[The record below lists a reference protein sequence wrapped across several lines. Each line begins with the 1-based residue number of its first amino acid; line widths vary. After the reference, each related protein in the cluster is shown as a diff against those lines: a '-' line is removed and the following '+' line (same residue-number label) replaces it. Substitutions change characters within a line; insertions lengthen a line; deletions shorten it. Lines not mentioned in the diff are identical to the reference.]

1 MNNYEQA
8 RKYLISLGAKESEIR
23 PYFWLFY
30 KLTGIDGKPIVFEN
44 PLKIL
49 LLQSIIGSLIFG
61 GASWFID
68 HNTLGF
74 NYLSLF
80 CTSVSVGFITGLF
93 LTTNIIFTVRNL
105 KLPSWDQWEE
115 K

>member
-8 RKYLISLGAKESEIR
+8 RKYLLSLGAKKSETR

-49 LLQSIIGSLIFG
+49 LLQSIFGSLIFG
-61 GASWFID
+61 GGSWFIE

-80 CTSVSVGFITGLF
+80 CTSITFGFISGLF
-93 LTTNIIFTVRNL
+93 LATSIIFTVKNL
-105 KLPSWDQWEE
+105 KLPRWGEWN

>member
-1 MNNYEQA
+1 MNKYENA
-8 RKYLISLGAKESEIR
+8 RKYLISLGAKKSEIR

-49 LLQSIIGSLIFG
+49 ALQSIIGSFIFG
-61 GASWFID
+61 VTLWFVE
-68 HNTLGF
+68 HNTEGF
-74 NYLSLF
+74 NCLRLF
-80 CTSVSVGFITGLF
+80 YTSVTFGFISGLF
-93 LTTNIIFTVRNL
+93 IAASIIFAVRNL
-105 KLPSWDQWEE
+105 KLPSWEQWS

>member
-1 MNNYEQA
+1 M
-8 RKYLISLGAKESEIR
+8 
-23 PYFWLFY
+23 
-30 KLTGIDGKPIVFEN
+30 
-44 PLKIL
+44 KIL

-61 GASWFID
+61 GAPWFIE

-80 CTSVSVGFITGLF
+80 CTSVSFGFISGLF
-93 LTTNIIFTVRNL
+93 SATSIIFTVKNL
-105 KLPSWDQWEE
+105 KLPSWEQWEE